1 MANYDEQFMTE
12 KRVSKISG
20 KMFNRM
26 QRQYIAQ
33 FSDKEQKEYYLG
45 LDQGKVG
52 EFPSRIP
59 ENLQ

>member
-1 MANYDEQFMTE
+1 MPNISEEFLIE
-12 KRVSKISG
+12 KRVSRYSG
-20 KMFNRM
+20 KMFNRL
-26 QRQYIAQ
+26 QREYIAQ
-33 FSDKEQKEYYLG
+33 FSEIEQKKYYLG

>member
-1 MANYDEQFMTE
+1 MPIYDENFKID
-12 KRVSKISG
+12 KRVSKFSG

-26 QRQYIAQ
+26 QRAYIAQ

-59 ENLQ
+59 ENLH